1 MISFPANRPV
11 DETRPVSGQHPASM
25 IDFTLAISLSLS
37 LSVQEYVMILST
49 MKPYGNGGAKAP
61 VFFAQSQLN
70 IEN

>member
-25 IDFTLAISLSLS
+25 IDFTLAISLS